1 VQVEARL
8 IPINAVLDLALADGL
23 NPAPLAAA
31 DWRVACLEVPVLTEL
46 GTVVCDVVLFN
57 ASIGH
62 LLVVE
67 AKSGANIE
75 EGQARR
81 LAAIDPQALII
92 AGGITIPQAVQL
104 RIETLFACLTKHAAR
119 ITKGISAAGLATPVI
134 AVDADSAQLPNP
146 ALASEDLASA
156 LGGTTVW
163 AYPIARIIPFDHE
176 SPAHLFDGP
185 VRAELVA
192 QMARH
197 RPSVTMRALTEQVV
211 SHFPLYGRR
220 AQGQLVRKV
229 TEAARRAAREEP
241 ERLQFEPGTGTTEPR
256 VVVLRSPEDFDRRGR
271 TQGYQAVFS
280 GRSRKKPLPEVPG
293 QMDLFTELDRAESVA
308 TDDTGQN
315 DSSGSDDVR
324 GGERQ

>member
-1 VQVEARL
+1 M
-8 IPINAVLDLALADGL
+8 PINAVLDLALADGL
-23 NPAPLAAA
+23 NPAPLAVAG
-31 DWRVACLEVPVLTEL
+31 WRVACLEVPVLTEL

-57 ASIGH
+57 AGIGH

-75 EGQARR
+75 EAQARR
-81 LAAIDPQALII
+81 LASIDPQALII

-104 RIETLFACLTKHAAR
+104 HSEGLFACLTKHVTR
-119 ITKGISAAGLATPVI
+119 ITKGISAAGLATPVL
-134 AVDADSAQLPNP
+134 AVDANRARLADP
-146 ALASEDLASA
+146 ALASTDLASA
-156 LGGTTVW
+156 LSGTTAW
-163 AYPIARIIPFDHE
+163 THPIARIIPFDHE
-176 SPAHLFDGP
+176 SPAHLFDRP

-192 QMARH
+192 QMARY

-229 TEAARRAAREEP
+229 TEAARQAAREEP
-241 ERLQFEPGTGTTEPR
+241 ERLRFEPGTGTTEPR
-256 VVVLRSPEDFDRRGR
+256 VVVLRSPEEFDRRGR

-280 GRSRKKPLPEVPG
+280 GRGRKRPEPGVPG
-293 QMDLFTELDRAESVA
+293 QMDLFTELDQAERVTA
-308 TDDTGQN
+308 DDTGQN
-315 DSSGSDDVR
+315 DSDGSDDVG

>member
-1 VQVEARL
+1 M
-8 IPINAVLDLALADGL
+8 PINAVLDLALADGL
-23 NPAPLAAA
+23 NPAPLATAG
-31 DWRVACLEVPVLTEL
+31 WRVACLEVPVLTEL

-75 EGQARR
+75 EVQARR

-92 AGGITIPQAVQL
+92 AGGITVPQAVHL
-104 RIETLFACLTKHAAR
+104 RGEALFACLSRHVAR
-119 ITKGISAAGLATPVI
+119 IAKGISEAGLVTPVL
-134 AVDADSAQLPNP
+134 AVDANQVQLANP
-146 ALASEDLASA
+146 ALASADLASA
-156 LGGTTVW
+156 LRGTTVW
-163 AYPIARIIPFDHE
+163 SHPIARIIPFDHE
-176 SPAHLFDGP
+176 SPAQLFDGP

-192 QMARH
+192 QIASH

-211 SHFPLYGRR
+211 SHFPLYGRS

-280 GRSRKKPLPEVPG
+280 GRSRRRPLSEVLG
-293 QMDLFTELDRAESVA
+293 QMDLFAELDQAERVT

-315 DSSGSDDVR
+315 DSGGSDDVQ